1 MTVVVVE
8 VEMLSLNVDHV
19 APESAEN
26 CTTESVIAEPPFCVG
41 AVHVNLTERPSGV
54 ALSDVGALGTP
65 TIAVAVEDASLVP
78 PLLTALTRN

>member
-1 MTVVVVE
+1 M
-8 VEMLSLNVDHV
+8 
-19 APESAEN
+19 
-26 CTTESVIAEPPFCVG
+26 IAEPPFCVG
-41 AVHVNLTERPSGV
+41 AVHVNRTERPSGV